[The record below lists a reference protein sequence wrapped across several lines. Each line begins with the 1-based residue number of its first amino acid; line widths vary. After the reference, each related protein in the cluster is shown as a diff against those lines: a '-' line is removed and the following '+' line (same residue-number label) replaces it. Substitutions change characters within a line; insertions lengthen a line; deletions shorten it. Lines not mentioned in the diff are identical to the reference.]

1 MNKKMKQKLKKY
13 NHLASEKSPYLLQH
27 RGNPVDWYPWCGEAF
42 EKAAREDKPVFLSI
56 GYSTCHWCHV
66 MARESFEDGEVAKLM
81 NDAFVCI
88 KVDREER
95 PDIDSVYMS
104 VCQAM
109 TGAGGWPLTII
120 MTPSKKPFF
129 SATYIPVESRFG
141 MAGMLDIIPRIREMW
156 ENNRGEILRSADTIF
171 EHIKKDSTGFD
182 REGEKIELEINESIL
197 DFAYSRLLKSFDEKS
212 GGFGGAPKFP
222 SPHNL
227 LFLLRFWK
235 RTGNKNSLFMVEKTL
250 DKMCRGGI
258 YDLLGYGFHRY
269 STDSRWRVPHFEKML
284 YDQAMLS
291 MAYTEAFQATGKKEY
306 SKTAGEILTYILR
319 DMKSGEGGFYS
330 AEDADSEGIEGKFYT
345 WTLDEISEVIE
356 DENLNLIVN
365 FFNIEKEGN
374 FSEQAGG
381 EKAGRNIL
389 YIDKIPQGFDPG
401 LVEKAREKL
410 FRKREKRVH
419 PFKDDK
425 ILTDWNGL
433 AIAALSKAAQAFESK
448 EYERAARDAAD
459 FILVN
464 MRSEDSGL
472 LHRYREG
479 VSEIKGNL
487 DDYSFFIWG
496 LLELYEANFDVNYLK
511 AAIELNDYLI
521 KHFWD
526 DENGGFY
533 FTPNNGE
540 KLIVRRKE
548 IYDGAIPSG
557 NSASLLN
564 LLRLWKITGNNEF
577 ENKARV
583 IIDAFSNQLRNF
595 PQGYSFMLSGLCFAL
610 GPSHEIVIVGE
621 EGAWDT
627 KNMLKILRSKFIPD
641 KVVIFSPSGENAPE
655 ITEISKF
662 TKNLTKINGKATAY
676 VCSNY
681 TCKKP
686 ATDIGEVID
695 GI

>member
-27 RGNPVDWYPWCGEAF
+27 SKNPVDWYPWCGEAF
-42 EKAAREDKPVFLSI
+42 EKAVREDKPVFLSI

-95 PDIDSVYMS
+95 ADIDSVYMS

-129 SATYIPVESRFG
+129 SATYIPRESRFG

-197 DFAYSRLLKSFDEKS
+197 DFAYSRLLKSFDERN

-356 DENLNLIVN
+356 DENLNLIAN

-564 LLRLWKITGNNEF
+564 MLRLWKITGNNEF

-621 EGAWDT
+621 AGAEDT